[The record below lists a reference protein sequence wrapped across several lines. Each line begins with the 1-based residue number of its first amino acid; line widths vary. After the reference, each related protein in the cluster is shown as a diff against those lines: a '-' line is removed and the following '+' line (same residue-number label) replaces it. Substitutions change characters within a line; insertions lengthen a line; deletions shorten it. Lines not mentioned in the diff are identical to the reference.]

1 MATQHELILVLDF
14 GSQYTQL
21 IARRVR
27 EIGVYCEIVPY
38 NTKPEAVAG
47 RPLRGVIFS
56 GGPSSVYDE
65 DAPHADA
72 AWLEL
77 GVPVLGICYGF
88 QHLAYFLGGKV
99 EPSARREYGR
109 AVLHVKGPSELLRG
123 VPS

>member
-1 MATQHELILVLDF
+1 MATQHELILGLDF
-14 GSQYTQL
+14 GAQYTQR

-38 NTKPEAVAG
+38 NTKPDAIAG
-47 RPLRGVIFS
+47 RSLRGVIFS

-65 DAPHADA
+65 GAPHADR
-72 AWLEL
+72 AWLEV

-99 EPSARREYGR
+99 EPSSRREYGR
-109 AVLHVKGPSELLRG
+109 AELD
-123 VPS
+123 VE